1 MLTSSSNVPNRER
14 REITRDELS
23 LLRRL
28 QKVYR
33 AAAVLTAGSES
44 LGNRMF
50 REGGTGDLL
59 FLRQAVEEAGPW
71 VNKEVS

>member
-1 MLTSSSNVPNRER
+1 MLKSNVPSKTAREQMT
-14 REITRDELS
+14 ESAS

-28 QKVYR
+28 LKVFR